1 MLPFPSQ
8 KAESEAKYGIRK
20 LKTNIRNA
28 VDTHF
33 YAYICEQEEKNTH
46 ILVLSRCLA
55 LNNFAV
61 EN

>member
-1 MLPFPSQ
+1 MQLIPTFMH
-8 KAESEAKYGIRK
+8 I
-20 LKTNIRNA
+20 
-28 VDTHF
+28 
-33 YAYICEQEEKNTH
+33 YAQEEKNTH